1 MSTCVNEVKDMA
13 VWLCVWQVQGNR
25 ICFYNPST
33 CEASLSELKSDR
45 IKRFEWLLPNTH
57 TVIVWCQVAN
67 RQGDP
72 DIFKVMNIV
81 VCKNILIF
89 YVRSLTDNIGWVL
102 QRKQQVHVYIIS
114 AFPIV
119 FLKSVLGGMNLEVHG
134 GIERSTSCLG

>member
-1 MSTCVNEVKDMA
+1 MKSKIWLSDYVFDRFRGIGAVFTTHQLVKP
-13 VWLCVWQVQGNR
+13 LCFFIWTKIRSYQE
-25 ICFYNPST
+25 IWMII
-33 CEASLSELKSDR
+33 AK
-45 IKRFEWLLPNTH
+45 TH

>member
-1 MSTCVNEVKDMA
+1 MKSKIWPFDYVFDRFRGIGSVFTTHQLVKPLCFFIWAKIRSYQEIWMIIAKYSHSHCLMSSS
-13 VWLCVWQVQGNR
+13 
-25 ICFYNPST
+25 I
-33 CEASLSELKSDR
+33 
-45 IKRFEWLLPNTH
+45 
-57 TVIVWCQVAN
+57 N

-134 GIERSTSCLG
+134 GIERSTSC